1 MEENK
6 KTNYSINEIEV
17 IRIYIDRYLTKKIT
31 IRVSVL

>member
-17 IRIYIDRYLTKKIT
+17 IRICNDRYLTKKIT